1 MSQQTNVERL
11 FEALITGN
19 RDSARRVVRDASET
33 TPNPRVLLTEL
44 FWPTH
49 ELIEKLHRADQV
61 DQIAYH
67 LGTRLLRVLVDQT
80 SAMLAP
86 PVAKT
91 KSVFA
96 ACGPSQG
103 EELAAQIAVDLLE
116 SSGFEVTF
124 TGGGVPGDEIL
135 AQVQQR
141 QPDYLVLFASAAS
154 DLPDIRMIIDR
165 IKEIGACNRTKI
177 VVGGGVFARAEGLA
191 EEIGAGMSA
200 TSPMELVEM
209 LSTQTLQA
217 RFRAAAPSKVATSR
231 PAAKRR
237 AA

>member
-1 MSQQTNVERL
+1 MNQQTNVERL
-11 FEALITGN
+11 FEALITGD
-19 RDSARRVVRDASET
+19 RDSARRVARDASERT
-33 TPNPRVLLTEL
+33 SSARALLTDL

-49 ELIEKLHRADQV
+49 ELIEKLHRSDQL

-67 LGTRLLRVLVDQT
+67 LSTRLLRVLVDQT
-80 SAMLAP
+80 SALLPA

-91 KSVFA
+91 KTVFA

-116 SSGFEVTF
+116 NSGFEVTF

-135 AQVQQR
+135 GQVQSR
-141 QPDYLVLFASAAS
+141 QPDYLVLFASAPS
-154 DLPDIRMIIDR
+154 DLPDIRMLIDR
-165 IKEIGACNRTKI
+165 IREIGACQRTRI

-200 TSPMELVEM
+200 ASPMELVEM
-209 LSTQTLQA
+209 LTTQNLQA
-217 RFRAAAPSKVATSR
+217 RFRAAPTQRQAATK
-231 PAAKRR
+231 PTGKRR